1 MKRNVL
7 EVDPDGDTLL
17 ILRNPDAPFA
27 VIDPAAFW
35 HLLPTHI
42 PPTKMTELQL
52 RSSERSLRKPQIQ
65 QNKEELRLRLSS
77 THLTFASAYFKTMMT
92 NDWKETRPD
101 EGYSFVVTAEEWD
114 QKALLILMNIIHGQT
129 TKIPRII
136 SIEML
141 AKMAVLVDYYKCH
154 EAAEFYAKTW
164 INNLIEPL
172 PTFYGRNFLLRL
184 CISWVFSESEVFR
197 ELTRA
202 ALYQSRGPI
211 YSLGLPI
218 PGDVIDALETKR
230 QNFVSEIIS
239 ELHDLKSRLYKDKG
253 HKDKGDCSFE
263 CSSILLGA
271 LIKGM
276 NTMCILDPPLSESLE
291 GYSIRALE
299 KAVLSIQEPNY
310 SSMPDSYSL
319 CTGETHTT
327 HTRTYGKYGKSA
339 KSAKKPHRCTLSE
352 KIRGILD
359 PKIEAIA
366 GLELNAF
373 TKQG

>member
-1 MKRNVL
+1 MKRSVR

-27 VIDPAAFW
+27 VIDSFW
-35 HLLPTHI
+35 PDLLPTHT
-42 PPTKMTELQL
+42 PPMKNTEQQL
-52 RSSERSLRKPQIQ
+52 GSFERSLRKPQIQQ

-77 THLTFASAYFKTMMT
+77 THLTFASAYFKAMMS
-92 NDWKETRPD
+92 NDWRETRPE

-114 QKALLILMNIIHGQT
+114 QEALLILMNIIHGQT
-129 TKIPRII
+129 TEIPRAM
-136 SIEML
+136 SLEML
-141 AKMAVLVDYYKCH
+141 AKMSALVDYYMCH
-154 EAAEFYAKTW
+154 KAVHFFAQTW
-164 INNLIEPL
+164 IANLTDPVPEI
-172 PTFYGRNFLLRL
+172 YGRELLLRL
-184 CISWVFSESEVFR
+184 CISWVFSEAEIFKK
-197 ELTRA
+197 LTDT
-202 ALYQSRGPI
+202 ALYQCRGPI
-211 YSLGLPI
+211 HSPGLPI

-230 QNFVSEIIS
+230 QNFVSEVIS

-276 NTMCILDPPLSESLE
+276 NTICILEPPLSESLE

-319 CTGETHTT
+319 CTGETHT
-327 HTRTYGKYGKSA
+327 RTYVKYA
-339 KSAKKPHRCTLSE
+339 KHAKYAKKPHRCTLSE

-373 TKQG
+373 TNQV

>member
-1 MKRNVL
+1 

-27 VIDPAAFW
+27 VIGLDYATLWPD
-35 HLLPTHI
+35 LLPTHT
-42 PPTKMTELQL
+42 PPMKKTERQL
-52 RSSERSLRKPQIQ
+52 GGIERSLRKPQIQQ

-77 THLTFASAYFKTMMT
+77 THLTFASAYFKAMMS
-92 NDWKETRPD
+92 NDWRETRPE

-129 TKIPRII
+129 TKIPRIMG
-136 SIEML
+136 IEML

-154 EAAEFYAKTW
+154 EAVEFYAKTW

-172 PTFYGRNFLLRL
+172 PTCYGRTFVLRL

-211 YSLGLPI
+211 HSLGLPI
-218 PGDVIDALETKR
+218 PGDVIDALEMKR
-230 QNFVSEIIS
+230 QNFVSEVIS

-253 HKDKGDCSFE
+253 HKDKGACSFE

-276 NTMCILDPPLSESLE
+276 NTICILDPPLFESLE
-291 GYSIRALE
+291 GYSIMALE

-310 SSMPDSYSL
+310 
-319 CTGETHTT
+319 
-327 HTRTYGKYGKSA
+327 
-339 KSAKKPHRCTLSE
+339 
-352 KIRGILD
+352 
-359 PKIEAIA
+359 
-366 GLELNAF
+366 
-373 TKQG
+373 

>member
-1 MKRNVL
+1 MKRNVRK
-7 EVDPDGDTLL
+7 VDPDGDTLL
-17 ILRNPDAPFA
+17 ILHNPDAPFA
-27 VIDPAAFW
+27 VIDSAAFW
-35 HLLPTHI
+35 HLLPTRI
-42 PPTKMTELQL
+42 PPTKMAELQL
-52 RSSERSLRKPQIQ
+52 RSSERSLREPQIQ

-77 THLTFASAYFKTMMT
+77 THLTFASAYFKAMMT
-92 NDWKETRPD
+92 NDWKETRPED
-101 EGYSFVVTAEEWD
+101 GYSFVVTTEEWD
-114 QKALLILMNIIHGQT
+114 QEALLILMNIIHGQT

-154 EAAEFYAKTW
+154 EAVEFYAKTW

-211 YSLGLPI
+211 HSLGLPI

-230 QNFVSEIIS
+230 QNFVSEVIS
-239 ELHDLKSRLYKDKG
+239 ELHDLKSRLY
-253 HKDKGDCSFE
+253 KDKGDCSFE

-327 HTRTYGKYGKSA
+327 HTRTYGKYAKSA

-373 TKQG
+373 TNQG